1 MLVHP
6 TAAVGDLFVSN
17 SNGTEFS
24 ISLQDTNRNQR
35 GIVDFENLVGLD
47 GIGIA
52 NVVSNR
58 EEVVGWGK
66 DKEIKSKVTFNDGR
80 TWGDLQ
86 PPARKANGDDWAC
99 DLRDPVSLAA
109 AGEHRAFLMVRRL
122 TPLSSSPRPQAK
134 CSLHLHSVSTPHNYG
149 KVFSSTAPGYV
160 MGVGS
165 VGAL

>member
-17 SNGTEFS
+17 SNGTEFT

-35 GIVDFENLVGLD
+35 GIVDYENLVGLD

-66 DKEIKSKVTFNDGR
+66 EKEIKSKITYNDGR
-80 TWGDLQ
+80 TWRDLQ
-86 PPARKANGDDWAC
+86 PPAKKANGDDWAC
-99 DLRDPVSLAA
+99 DLRDPVRFSFCGSCSASK
-109 AGEHRAFLMVRRL
+109 GLML
-122 TPLSSSPRPQAK
+122 TGLS
-134 CSLHLHSVSTPHNYG
+134 
-149 KVFSSTAPGYV
+149 
-160 MGVGS
+160 
-165 VGAL
+165 